1 MKKITK
7 ILGAALL
14 MAMSAMPF
22 AGNAQII
29 KGGYL
34 NVDWQFNAPVGNEYA
49 NVASGWGMNFEG
61 GYYIIPKMSLGLF
74 VSYHTN
80 NKYIGEQVLHL
91 SDTESLYTDQ
101 QHSIYQVPF
110 GITSRWRFIEDRMF
124 EPYIGVKL
132 GAMYTRMESDTQ
144 VYTYYQDRWG
154 FNVQPEIGF
163 SLFPMPVNRIGFHMA
178 IYYSYATNKSHV
190 LTYNINGYNNIGF
203 RLGISF

>member
-80 NKYIGEQVLHL
+80 NKYIGEQMLRL

-203 RLGISF
+203 RLGLSF

>member
-91 SDTESLYTDQ
+91 SNTESLYTDQ

-203 RLGISF
+203 RLGLSF

>member
-14 MAMSAMPF
+14 MAMSAIPF

-80 NKYIGEQVLHL
+80 NKYIGEQVLRL

-203 RLGISF
+203 RLGLSF

>member
-80 NKYIGEQVLHL
+80 NKYIGEQVLRL

-203 RLGISF
+203 RLGLSF

>member
-80 NKYIGEQVLHL
+80 NKYIGEQVLQL
-91 SDTESLYTDQ
+91 SSTESLYTDQ

-203 RLGISF
+203 RLGLSF

>member
-34 NVDWQFNAPVGNEYA
+34 NVDWQFNAPVSNEYA

-80 NKYIGEQVLHL
+80 NKYIGEQMLRL

-203 RLGISF
+203 RLGLSF

>member
-80 NKYIGEQVLHL
+80 NKYIGEQVLRL

-154 FNVQPEIGF
+154 FNIQPEIGF

-203 RLGISF
+203 RLGLSF

>member
-91 SDTESLYTDQ
+91 SNTESLYTDQ

>member
-80 NKYIGEQVLHL
+80 NKYIGEQILRL

-203 RLGISF
+203 RLGLSF

>member
-80 NKYIGEQVLHL
+80 NKYIGEQMLRL

>member
-22 AGNAQII
+22 AVNAQII

-80 NKYIGEQVLHL
+80 NKYIGEQMLRL

-144 VYTYYQDRWG
+144 VFTYYQDRWG

>member
-34 NVDWQFNAPVGNEYA
+34 NIDWQFNAPVGNEYA

-80 NKYIGEQVLHL
+80 NKYIGEQVLRL

-132 GAMYTRMESDTQ
+132 GAIYTRMESDTQ

-203 RLGISF
+203 RLGLSF

>member
-80 NKYIGEQVLHL
+80 NKYIGEQVLRL

-163 SLFPMPVNRIGFHMA
+163 SLYPMPVNRIGFHMA

>member
-14 MAMSAMPF
+14 MAMSAIPF

-163 SLFPMPVNRIGFHMA
+163 SLYPMPVNRIGFHMA

-203 RLGISF
+203 RLGLSF

>member
-80 NKYIGEQVLHL
+80 NKYIGEQVLRL
-91 SDTESLYTDQ
+91 SDTENLYTDQ

-110 GITSRWRFIEDRMF
+110 GITSRWRFIEDRMY

-154 FNVQPEIGF
+154 FNIQPEIGF

-203 RLGISF
+203 RLGLSF

>member
-80 NKYIGEQVLHL
+80 NKYIGEQMLRL

-154 FNVQPEIGF
+154 FNIQPEIGF

>member
-49 NVASGWGMNFEG
+49 NVASGWGMSFEG

-80 NKYIGEQVLHL
+80 NKYIGEQVLRL

>member
-22 AGNAQII
+22 TGNAQII

-80 NKYIGEQVLHL
+80 NKYIGEQVLRL

>member
-34 NVDWQFNAPVGNEYA
+34 NVDWQFNAPVGNEYT

-80 NKYIGEQVLHL
+80 NKYIGEQVLRL

-203 RLGISF
+203 RLGLSF

>member
-80 NKYIGEQVLHL
+80 NKYIGEQVLRL

>member
-7 ILGAALL
+7 ILGVALL

-80 NKYIGEQVLHL
+80 NKYIGEQVLRL

-154 FNVQPEIGF
+154 FNIQPEIGF

>member
-80 NKYIGEQVLHL
+80 NKYIGEQVLRL

-163 SLFPMPVNRIGFHMA
+163 SLYPMPVNRIGFHMA

-203 RLGISF
+203 RLGLSF

>member
-163 SLFPMPVNRIGFHMA
+163 SLYPMPVNRIGFHMA

>member
-29 KGGYL
+29 KGGYF

-74 VSYHTN
+74 VSYQTN
-80 NKYIGEQVLHL
+80 NKYIGEQMLRL

>member
-22 AGNAQII
+22 AVNAQII

-80 NKYIGEQVLHL
+80 NKYIGEQMLRL

-203 RLGISF
+203 RLGLSF

>member
-80 NKYIGEQVLHL
+80 NKYIGEQMLRL

-154 FNVQPEIGF
+154 FNIQPEIGF

-203 RLGISF
+203 RLGLSF

>member
-14 MAMSAMPF
+14 MAMSAIPF

-80 NKYIGEQVLHL
+80 NKYIGEQVLRL

-154 FNVQPEIGF
+154 FNIQPEIGF

>member
-29 KGGYL
+29 KGGYF

-80 NKYIGEQVLHL
+80 NKYIGEQVLQL

>member
-14 MAMSAMPF
+14 MAMSAIPF

-80 NKYIGEQVLHL
+80 NKYIGEQMLRL

-203 RLGISF
+203 RLGLSF

>member
-80 NKYIGEQVLHL
+80 NKYIGEQVLRL

-163 SLFPMPVNRIGFHMA
+163 SLYPMPVNRIGFHLA

-190 LTYNINGYNNIGF
+190 LTYSINGYNNIGF
-203 RLGISF
+203 RLGLSF

>member
-80 NKYIGEQVLHL
+80 NKYIGEQMLRL

-144 VYTYYQDRWG
+144 VYTNYQDRWG

-203 RLGISF
+203 RLGLSF

>member
-14 MAMSAMPF
+14 MAMSAIPF

-80 NKYIGEQVLHL
+80 NKYIGEQVLQL
-91 SDTESLYTDQ
+91 SSTESLYTDQ

-110 GITSRWRFIEDRMF
+110 GITSRWWFIEDRMF

-154 FNVQPEIGF
+154 FNIQPEIGF

-203 RLGISF
+203 RLGLSF

>member
-80 NKYIGEQVLHL
+80 NKYIGEQVLRL

-110 GITSRWRFIEDRMF
+110 GITSRWRFKEDRMF

-203 RLGISF
+203 RLGLSF

>member
-22 AGNAQII
+22 AGNAQIL

-80 NKYIGEQVLHL
+80 NKYIGEQVLRL

-154 FNVQPEIGF
+154 FNIQPEIGF

-203 RLGISF
+203 RLGLSF

>member
-14 MAMSAMPF
+14 MVMSAMPF

-80 NKYIGEQVLHL
+80 NKYIGEQMLRL

-144 VYTYYQDRWG
+144 VYTYYQNRWG

-203 RLGISF
+203 RLGLSF

>member
-14 MAMSAMPF
+14 MAMSAIPF
-22 AGNAQII
+22 AGNAQSV

-80 NKYIGEQVLHL
+80 NKYIGEQMLRL